1 MNRRGTF
8 DMRAPSYFVSL
19 VSCCERVESLLLL
32 VIHFRTFITTVVRH
46 RFERIIAG
54 RSFVIEVTWV
64 AEKRW
69 RAHIVR
75 IPGVPTAMMPF
86 YGETPDEAATQP
98 EQLARPRAPAS
109 GEYGIVRRARSAC
122 YVLCASVLAWSL
134 SCCGAVGGID
144 TWADNELPRITFLA
158 TGGTIATR
166 GGTRHE
172 RRRSPPAG
180 AGAAALRAA
189 RARAIR
195 QRRQHRHDARP
206 VGAAG
211 QARQRGVRRTIPGL
225 TGAVITSG
233 TDSLEELAY
242 FLHLTVKTTKPVV
255 LVGAM
260 RNAGAPG
267 YEGPAN
273 LLDAFR
279 VAASA
284 DSRGKG
290 VLVVLNDEIN
300 SAREVTKTDA
310 LRVQTFQSR
319 PYGILGVVDPDRVVY
334 YREPVKRHTQQS
346 RVRCLDAVTSLPR
359 VDIMMFYQGASSDLL
374 RAAVDAG
381 AKGIVIAVAGAD
393 LTGGSLAPGIAYA
406 ERQGVVVVAAT
417 RTGSGRI
424 AALVSEPCAR
434 RADRRRRPDAA
445 EGAHPA
451 DARADE
457 DAVRRRHSADVY
469 TICNARIPATR

>member
-1 MNRRGTF
+1 MF
-8 DMRAPSYFVSL
+8 
-19 VSCCERVESLLLL
+19 
-32 VIHFRTFITTVVRH
+32 H
-46 RFERIIAG
+46 
-54 RSFVIEVTWV
+54 SF
-64 AEKRW
+64 KQ
-69 RAHIVR
+69 
-75 IPGVPTAMMPF
+75 PF
-86 YGETPDEAATQP
+86 
-98 EQLARPRAPAS
+98 
-109 GEYGIVRRARSAC
+109 
-122 YVLCASVLAWSL
+122 VLAFL
-134 SCCGAVGGID
+134 VTALMLGAVGGIN
-144 TWADNELPRITFLA
+144 TWADNELPRVRFIA

-166 GGTRHE
+166 GGTRMSAE
-172 RRRSPPAG
+172 EVLQLVPG
-180 AGAAALRAA
+180 L
-189 RARAIR
+189 
-195 QRRQHRHDARP
+195 QRYARP
-206 VGAAG
+206 EPEQFANVASTAMTLD
-211 QARQRGVRRTIPGL
+211 QWVQLAKRVNEVFSQDPGL
-225 TGAVITSG
+225 TGAVVTSG

-242 FLHLTVKTTKPVV
+242 FLHLTVKTPKPVV

-260 RNAGAPG
+260 RSAGALG

-334 YREPVKRHTQQS
+334 YREPLKRHTQKAEFDVS
-346 RVRCLDAVTSLPR
+346 ALGGLPR

-393 LTGGSLAPGIAYA
+393 LTGGSLAPGIGYA

-424 AALVSEPCAR
+424 AAQ
-434 RADRRRRPDAA
+434 AA
-445 EGAHPA
+445 NRVRDGMIGG
-451 DARADE
+451 E
-457 DAVRRRHSADVY
+457 DL
-469 TICNARIPATR
+469 TPLKARILLMLALTRTQSPSDIQRMFTEY